1 MSAKE
6 FWEDNPDLF
15 WAYRFSYIKQKEQKQ
30 KEDNYNAWLHGAYIY
45 EALSVSLSNAFT
57 NVKTSYR
64 DKPFGTSEIIEE
76 KTKQN
81 QIEIRL
87 RNRVAKVQELFRGAN
102 EK

>member
-15 WAYRFSYIKQKEQKQ
+15 WAYRFSYINKKEQEQKEK
-30 KEDNYNAWLHGAYIY
+30 NYHAWLQGAYIY
-45 EALSVSLSNAFT
+45 EALSVSLSNAFS
-57 NVKTSYR
+57 NIKTSYR
-64 DKPFGTSEIIEE
+64 DKPFGTGESVEE
-76 KTKQN
+76 KPKQN
-81 QIEIRL
+81 PIEIKL